1 MERAVHGGARLE
13 ATVVPPGDKSVSHR
27 AALLNA
33 ISDGRAKVTNF
44 CVGDDRTSML
54 GCLRGLGVEIA
65 ESVEDGIETFTINGK
80 GLDGLSEPLDYLYAG
95 NSGTTMRLVSGLLA
109 AQPFFSVIT
118 GDSSLRGR
126 PMKRILTPL
135 SMMGAQVMGRGGGS
149 LAPLAFD
156 GGGLHGIEYEM
167 PVASAQLKSCI
178 LIAGLFAEGDTSV
191 IQPAESRDHT
201 ERMMA
206 SMGADVEKDGLRLT
220 VRRPSRPL
228 ASLDIQVPCD
238 ISGAAFWLVAG
249 AAHPNARITVQGV
262 GINPSRTGVLD
273 VLDEM
278 GANIRM
284 ENVREVGNE
293 PSADLVVESSDLR
306 GVEISGDIIPRVID
320 ELPVLAGGRFPGK
333 WADRHQGR
341 RRTQGEGVRPDFLHR
356 RGSGHAGREDSRDR
370 RRHDDR
376 GRLQVEWRGGREL
389 WRPQDSDVH
398 GGRRPDSRWLDHRRR
413 IRGGRRFVPDLL
425 GRTGRCASL
434 KIRGAPIP
442 RRNGGDAC
450 SFSPGR
456 PALARTRF

>member
-1 MERAVHGGARLE
+1 MERTVHGSARLE
-13 ATVVPPGDKSVSHR
+13 ATVVPPGDKSISHR

-33 ISDGRAKVTNF
+33 ISDGQAKVTNF

-54 GCLRGLGVEIA
+54 GCLRGLGVEIE
-65 ESVEDGIETFTINGK
+65 ESVEDGIETFTITGM
-80 GLDGLSEPLDYLYAG
+80 GLDGLSEPSDYLYAG

-109 AQPFFSVIT
+109 SQPFFSVIT

-178 LIAGLFAEGDTSV
+178 LIAGLFSEGETSV

-206 SMGADVEKDGLRLT
+206 SMGADVDKDGPRLT
-220 VRRPSRPL
+220 VRRPSRL

-273 VLDEM
+273 VLRDM
-278 GANIRM
+278 GANIAV

-293 PSADLVVESSDLR
+293 PSADLVVETSNLR
-306 GVEISGDIIPRVID
+306 GVEISGDVIPRVID
-320 ELPVLAGGRFPGK
+320 ELPVLAVAASQATGQTVIRDASELRVKESDRIAATVTGLAGLGAKVRETEDGMIIEGGSR
-333 WADRHQGR
+333 
-341 RRTQGEGVRPDFLHR
+341 L
-356 RGSGHAGREDSRDR
+356 RGAEVASFG
-370 RRHDDR
+370 
-376 GRLQVEWRGGREL
+376 
-389 WRPQDSDVH
+389 
-398 GGRRPDSRWLDHRRR
+398 DHR
-413 IRGGRRFVPDLL
+413 IAMSMAIAGLIAD
-425 GRTGRCASL
+425 
-434 KIRGAPIP
+434 GATTI
-442 RRNGGDAC
+442 GDSEAADV
-450 SFSPGR
+450 SY
-456 PALARTRF
+456 PAFWDELENAKARV

>member
-1 MERAVHGGARLE
+1 MERTVHGSPRLE
-13 ATVVPPGDKSVSHR
+13 ATVVPPGDKSISHR

-54 GCLRGLGVEIA
+54 GCLRGLGVQIE
-65 ESVEDGIETFTINGK
+65 ESVEDGIETFTISGM
-80 GLDGLSEPLDYLYAG
+80 GLDGLSEPSDYLYAG

-109 AQPFFSVIT
+109 SQPFFSVIT

-135 SMMGAQVMGRGGGS
+135 SMMGARVMGRGGGS

-178 LIAGLFAEGDTSV
+178 LIAGLFAEGETSV

-206 SMGADVEKDGLRLT
+206 SMGADVDWDGLRLT
-220 VRRPSRPL
+220 VRRPARL
-228 ASLDIQVPCD
+228 ESLDIQVPCD

-273 VLDEM
+273 VLSDM

-284 ENVREVGNE
+284 ENVREIGNE

-320 ELPVLAGGRFPGK
+320 EIPVLAVAASQATGQTVVRDAAELRVKESDRIAATVAGLDALGAKVRETEDGMMIEGGSR
-333 WADRHQGR
+333 
-341 RRTQGEGVRPDFLHR
+341 L
-356 RGSGHAGREDSRDR
+356 AGAEVQS
-370 RRHDDR
+370 
-376 GRLQVEWRGGREL
+376 
-389 WRPQDSDVH
+389 H
-398 GGRRPDSRWLDHRRR
+398 GDHR
-413 IRGGRRFVPDLL
+413 IAMSMAVAGLIAD
-425 GRTGRCASL
+425 
-434 KIRGAPIP
+434 GATTVGESEAVDVSYPTFWGELE
-442 RRNGGDAC
+442 NAK
-450 SFSPGR
+450 
-456 PALARTRF
+456 T